1 MQALSTN
8 TVSNST
14 VSNSTVSNST
24 VSNNNLSNS
33 AVKQTLFD
41 ALSQFIIDYDLDWD
55 QALQPEIACI
65 ADLGLSSVDFIQLV
79 LAIESAFGQK
89 FGFQDLL
96 MQQGEYIEDVT
107 VQSLE
112 DFIIGKLNN
121 PDKDKTAQVAVAVSS
136 LPSEQRLQ
144 AAQIKTFKSM
154 IAERLAELNNASNS
168 KANPRSIN
176 SQNKNPRA
184 IFVLAPPR
192 SGSTL
197 LRIILAGSPQLLS
210 PPELHLLSYTTLAQ
224 RKAALAGEAT
234 QQLLQGTIRAIAQ
247 LQNCSVEAAE
257 QTMAQCEQDNLTT
270 HDFYRLLQSEL
281 GDRMLADKTPTYA
294 FSPDTLTK
302 AEQTF
307 DAPIYIHLVRHP
319 YGMIRS
325 YEESKLERIVPIA
338 NANHF
343 STRELAELTWLT
355 SHDNIL
361 NFLQD
366 IPLNRQHRLRYED
379 LVRDPYSSVRRLCQA
394 LNIDFCPDMLDPYG
408 DMQQRMT
415 DGGRKVSDMS
425 GDLKFYLHS
434 SIDASAAD
442 RWKQFHQ
449 VDFLS
454 QPASHLA
461 DAFGYE
467 MAS

>member
-1 MQALSTN
+1 MQALSN
-8 TVSNST
+8 HPVSNSS
-14 VSNSTVSNST
+14 VSNVTVQQMLLDT
-24 VSNNNLSNS
+24 
-33 AVKQTLFD
+33 
-41 ALSQFIIDYDLDWD
+41 LSQFVITYDLDWD
-55 QALQPEIACI
+55 QPLQPATACI
-65 ADLGLSSVDFIQLV
+65 ADLGLSSIDFIQLV
-79 LAIESAFGQK
+79 LSIESAFGQK

-107 VQSLE
+107 IQDLE
-112 DFIIGKLNN
+112 NFITGKLNH
-121 PDKDKTAQVAVAVSS
+121 PTQDKTAQVAVAVSS
-136 LPSEQRLQ
+136 LPGDQRLQ
-144 AAQIKTFKSM
+144 TSQISTFKTM
-154 IAERLAELNNASNS
+154 IAERLAELNGVY
-168 KANPRSIN
+168 N
-176 SQNKNPRA
+176 SQSNRPTKNPRA

-210 PPELHLLSYTTLAQ
+210 PPELHLLSYSTLAQ
-224 RKAALAGEAT
+224 RKAALERDST

-257 QTMAQCEQDNLTT
+257 RTMALYEQDNLTT
-270 HDFYRLLQSEL
+270 QDFYQLLQSWS
-281 GDRMLADKTPTYA
+281 GDRILADKTPTYA
-294 FSPDTLTK
+294 FSLDTLTK

-338 NANHF
+338 NASHF

-379 LVRDPYSSVRRLCQA
+379 LVRDPYSSVRRLCQT

-408 DMQQRMT
+408 DMKQRMT

-449 VDFLS
+449 VNFLS
-454 QPASHLA
+454 EAASHLA
-461 DAFGYE
+461 DTFGYS
-467 MAS
+467 MAD

>member
-1 MQALSTN
+1 MQALSSN
-8 TVSNST
+8 AVSIST
-14 VSNSTVSNST
+14 VSNSTV
-24 VSNNNLSNS
+24 
-33 AVKQTLFD
+33 KQTLFD
-41 ALSQFIIDYDLDWD
+41 VLSQFVITYDLDWD
-55 QALQPEIACI
+55 QPLEPETTCI

-107 VQSLE
+107 VQKLE
-112 DFIIGKLNN
+112 DFITGKLNN
-121 PDKDKTAQVAVAVSS
+121 PNKDRADQVAVAVSS
-136 LPSEQRLQ
+136 LPSDQRLQ
-144 AAQIKTFKSM
+144 ASQITTFKSM
-154 IAERLAELNNASNS
+154 IAERFAELNNSPNNS
-168 KANPRSIN
+168 SIN
-176 SQNKNPRA
+176 RPDKNPRA

-197 LRIILAGSPQLLS
+197 LRIILAGSSQLFS
-210 PPELHLLSYTTLAQ
+210 PPELHLLSYATLAQ
-224 RKAALAGEAT
+224 RKAALEGEAT

-247 LQNCSVEAAE
+247 IQNCSVETAE
-257 QTMAQCEQDNLTT
+257 QTMALCEQNNLTT
-270 HDFYRLLQSEL
+270 EDFYRLLQSWL
-281 GDRMLADKTPTYA
+281 DDRILVDKTPTYA
-294 FSPDTLTK
+294 FSLDTLTK

-325 YEESKLERIVPIA
+325 YEESKLERIIPIA
-338 NANHF
+338 NVRHF

-361 NFLQD
+361 SFLQD
-366 IPLNRQHRLRYED
+366 IPLNRQHRLHYED
-379 LVRDPYSSVRRLCQA
+379 LVRDPYTSVRRLCQA
-394 LNIDFCPDMLDPYG
+394 LKIDFCPDMLDPYG
-408 DMQQRMT
+408 DMKQRMT

-434 SIDASAAD
+434 EIDASAAD

-449 VDFLS
+449 VNFLS
-454 QPASHLA
+454 KSASNLA
-461 DAFGYE
+461 NAFGYE
-467 MAS
+467 MAD